1 MQKGDGV
8 QLLKYLLKEKSIVVR
23 ERTPIEIMLYGIF
36 LYLCKFS
43 LRDVVMAIRIF
54 IKRSRTAIW
63 KWVQKFGNIIKEHIA
78 DEISDIVVIDETMLQ
93 IGDTKFWFWFV
104 LDPENRK
111 IIFFMISRSRT
122 DSACQKLIYKMWKM
136 YGKLPS
142 IALTDGGAWY
152 LILRRYG
159 IQHEVI
165 SGGIRNYIERVIE
178 TIKDRTRIFDH
189 YFPSKRWEIKHVKS
203 WLSLYIFYY
212 NWIRSHLSLSN
223 NSPIFHSRKIKI
235 DNEYKRFVLALQEV
249 LQC

>member
-1 MQKGDGV
+1 
-8 QLLKYLLKEKSIVVR
+8 
-23 ERTPIEIMLYGIF
+23 MLYSVF

-54 IKRSRTAIW
+54 VKRSRTAIW
-63 KWVQKFGNIIKEHIA
+63 KWIQKFGNVVKEHIA
-78 DEISDIVVIDETMLQ
+78 DEMPNIVVIDETMLQ

-104 LDPENRK
+104 LDPENKK
-111 IIFFMISRSRT
+111 IVLFMISRSRT
-122 DSACQKLIYKMWKM
+122 DFACKKLVYKMWEI

-152 LILRRYG
+152 SMLRRYG
-159 IQHEVI
+159 IQHEII

-178 TIKDRTRIFDH
+178 TIKDGNRVFDH
-189 YFPSKRWEIKHVKS
+189 YFPSKRWKKRHVEL

-223 NSPIFHSRKIKI
+223 NSPIFYSRRIRI
-235 DNEYKRFVLALQEV
+235 ENEYERFILALQEM